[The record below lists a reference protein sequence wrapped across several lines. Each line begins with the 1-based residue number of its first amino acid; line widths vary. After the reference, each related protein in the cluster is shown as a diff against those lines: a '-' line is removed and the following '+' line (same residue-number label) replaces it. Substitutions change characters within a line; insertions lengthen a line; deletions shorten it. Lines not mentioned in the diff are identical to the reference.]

1 MNLEELKK
9 KMDEEHYIYDD
20 TLSTVLYVA
29 LQLGRPLLIEGA
41 AGVGKTEVA
50 KVMAAAL
57 DRELVRLQCYE
68 GLDESKALYEW
79 NYQKQLLSIQVNMNA
94 QDREALTRSL
104 FSDEYLLERPLLKS
118 IRSEKPVVLLIDE
131 IDKADEEFEAFLLEL
146 LSEMQVTIPEVGTIR
161 ANSVPFVVLTSN
173 RARPLSEALRRR
185 CAYLYIEYP
194 DMEKELAILRAKLPH
209 VDDRLCAQVALAVQK
224 LRSNEV
230 ILKKPSIAETLDWAA
245 ALDALGIRELTPDAL
260 RKTAGF
266 VLKNNEDMA
275 ALARQTADKLDAMG
289 IKFKVVNV
297 VDLVKLQ
304 SAKENN
310 EALSDE
316 EFAELFTEDKPVL
329 FAYHSYAR
337 DVRGLIYDR
346 PNHDNFNVHGYEEQG
361 STTTPYDMVRVN
373 NIDRY
378 ELQAEALRMIDADKY
393 ADKINELEAFRQ
405 EAFQFAVDN
414 GYDHPDYTD
423 WVYSGVNTNKQGAV
437 SATAATAGDNE

>member
-1 MNLEELKK
+1 MNIDQLKQ
-9 KMDEEHYIYDD
+9 KMQQANYVFDD
-20 TLSTVLYVA
+20 TLATVLFVS

-79 NYQKQLLSIQVNMNA
+79 NYQKQLLSIQVNMNT
-94 QDREALTRSL
+94 QDKDALTKSL

-118 IRSEKPVVLLIDE
+118 IRSEEPVVLLIDE

-146 LSEMQVTIPEVGTIR
+146 LSEMQVTVPEIGTIR
-161 ANSVPFVVLTSN
+161 AKTIPFVVLTSN

-224 LRSNEV
+224 LRPTEA

-245 ALDALGIRELTPDAL
+245 ALDALGVRELTPDVL
-260 RKTAGF
+260 RQTAGF

-275 ALARQTADKLDAMG
+275 AL
-289 IKFKVVNV
+289 
-297 VDLVKLQ
+297 
-304 SAKENN
+304 E
-310 EALSDE
+310 EAGE
-316 EFAELFTEDKPVL
+316 EE
-329 FAYHSYAR
+329 HHC
-337 DVRGLIYDR
+337 GCGGHC
-346 PNHDNFNVHGYEEQG
+346 HD
-361 STTTPYDMVRVN
+361 
-373 NIDRY
+373 
-378 ELQAEALRMIDADKY
+378 
-393 ADKINELEAFRQ
+393 
-405 EAFQFAVDN
+405 
-414 GYDHPDYTD
+414 
-423 WVYSGVNTNKQGAV
+423 
-437 SATAATAGDNE
+437 